1 MDNKTIF
8 DKDIK
13 NLPFIECID
22 KDNLYKEYLTAKK
35 IPDFEMYLYS
45 INELEK
51 VRELEGT
58 NGYDNTLQEFHTQFI
73 SEIKSKTLSDNA
85 YKFNIKETPTFRH
98 LKSIQDAYN
107 DFLETLR
114 NRKDNNS
121 IDRYKEPELQAK
133 NIVRLLQIFN
143 DEVKT
148 KIIENIINLTNENDI
163 SEFIRLK
170 YNNENY
176 NKDNNSLLEFFK
188 TELNEFKITLKPS
201 NEQLPKEKTKGTEQ
215 LQTDENEPLTIKQVQ
230 KIGLLIRSGIIDY
243 LREKNPK
250 INDNQIAGFISL
262 ISDGTMKT
270 VSINP
275 NLKKENKNYPI
286 KNQQDKNDLDYIL
299 KKYGI
304 SPQSE

>member
-1 MDNKTIF
+1 MDIKKIF

-13 NLPFIECID
+13 DIPFIECIN
-22 KDNLYKEYLTAKK
+22 KDNLYNEYLTVKK

-51 VRELEGT
+51 IRELDGT

-73 SEIKSKTLSDNA
+73 SEINSKTLSDNA

>member
-13 NLPFIECID
+13 NIPFIECID

-85 YKFNIKETPTFRH
+85 YKFNIKETSTFRH

-201 NEQLPKEKTKGTEQ
+201 NEQLPKDEDFIEKKEGKYSVPQKIKILDELNIKGWLQGKDYTVFQIEQ
-215 LQTDENEPLTIKQVQ
+215 LLSDLFDVTDRTV
-230 KIGLLIRSGIIDY
+230 RSGFSNSKHESTAQGY
-243 LREKNPK
+243 LKELK
-250 INDNQIAGFISL
+250 
-262 ISDGTMKT
+262 
-270 VSINP
+270 
-275 NLKKENKNYPI
+275 NLKANR
-286 KNQQDKNDLDYIL
+286 
-299 KKYGI
+299 
-304 SPQSE
+304 

>member
-85 YKFNIKETPTFRH
+85 YKFNIKETSTFRH

-201 NEQLPKEKTKGTEQ
+201 NEQLPKEKTKGAEQ
-215 LQTDENEPLTIKQVQ
+215 LQTDENEPLTKKQVQ

-243 LREKNPK
+243 LREKNPNIK
-250 INDNQIAGFISL
+250 DNQIAGFISL
-262 ISDGTMKT
+262 ISDGTMKKE
-270 VSINP
+270 SINP

>member
-13 NLPFIECID
+13 NIPFIECID

-85 YKFNIKETPTFRH
+85 YKFNIKETSTFRH

-148 KIIENIINLTNENDI
+148 KIIENIINLANENDI

-188 TELNEFKITLKPS
+188 TELNEFKKTLKPS
-201 NEQLPKEKTKGTEQ
+201 NEQLPKEKTKGAEQ

-243 LREKNPK
+243 LREKNPNIK
-250 INDNQIAGFISL
+250 DNQIAGFISL
-262 ISDGTMKT
+262 ISDGTMKKE
-270 VSINP
+270 SINP

>member
-85 YKFNIKETPTFRH
+85 YKFNIKETSTFRH

-201 NEQLPKEKTKGTEQ
+201 NEQLPKEKTKGAEQ

-243 LREKNPK
+243 LREKNPNIK
-250 INDNQIAGFISL
+250 DNQIAGFISL
-262 ISDGTMKT
+262 ISDGTMKKE
-270 VSINP
+270 SINP

>member
-58 NGYDNTLQEFHTQFI
+58 NGYDYTLQEFYTQFI
-73 SEIKSKTLSDNA
+73 SEIKSKSLSDNA
-85 YKFNIKETPTFRH
+85 YKFNIKETSTFRH
-98 LKSIQDAYN
+98 LTSIQDAYN
-107 DFLETLR
+107 HFLETLR
-114 NRKDNNS
+114 NRQDNS

-148 KIIENIINLTNENDI
+148 KIIENIISLTNENDI

-188 TELNEFKITLKPS
+188 TELNEFKITLKPT
-201 NEQLPKEKTKGTEQ
+201 NEQLPKDEDFIEKKEGKYSVPQKIKILDELNIKGWLQGKDYTVFQIEQ
-215 LQTDENEPLTIKQVQ
+215 LLSDLFDVTDRTV
-230 KIGLLIRSGIIDY
+230 RSGFSNSKHESTAQGY
-243 LREKNPK
+243 LKELK
-250 INDNQIAGFISL
+250 
-262 ISDGTMKT
+262 
-270 VSINP
+270 
-275 NLKKENKNYPI
+275 NLKANR
-286 KNQQDKNDLDYIL
+286 
-299 KKYGI
+299 
-304 SPQSE
+304 

>member
-22 KDNLYKEYLTAKK
+22 KDNLYKEYLTANK

-73 SEIKSKTLSDNA
+73 SEINSKTLSDNA
-85 YKFNIKETPTFRH
+85 YKFNIKETSTFRH

-201 NEQLPKEKTKGTEQ
+201 NEQLPKEKTKGAEQ
-215 LQTDENEPLTIKQVQ
+215 LQTDENEPLTKKQVQ

-243 LREKNPK
+243 LREKNPNIK
-250 INDNQIAGFISL
+250 DNQIAGFISL
-262 ISDGTMKT
+262 ISDGTMKKE
-270 VSINP
+270 SINP
-275 NLKKENKNYPI
+275 NLKKDNKNYPI

>member
-85 YKFNIKETPTFRH
+85 YKFNIKETSTFRH

-188 TELNEFKITLKPS
+188 TELNEFKKTLKPS
-201 NEQLPKEKTKGTEQ
+201 NEQLPKEKTKGAEQ

-243 LREKNPK
+243 LREKNPNIK
-250 INDNQIAGFISL
+250 DNQIAGFISL
-262 ISDGTMKT
+262 ISDGTMKKE
-270 VSINP
+270 SINP